1 MKKVD
6 FEDLGVSFDSRFK
19 TADLECNVTDTN
31 TNTTMSEAKDIK
43 LTRYEYKVEKIS
55 SPYEFKPLKDY
66 KAIVS
71 YCLNNNSCDINQ
83 QILLLNILLYS

>member
-6 FEDLGVSFDSRFK
+6 FEDLGVSFDSRSK
-19 TADLECNVTDTN
+19 TAALECNVTDTN

-43 LTRYEYKVEKIS
+43 LKRYEYKVEKIS
-55 SPYEFKPLKDY
+55 CPYEFRPLKDY

-71 YCLNNNSCDINQ
+71 NCFNNVSSDITKKNFYYL
-83 QILLLNILLYS
+83 I